1 MHDVIFEGG
10 HAKVLTISMGDDE
23 AQVVLSASCPHN
35 LGELIRARAQAPG
48 CTAQEIASWLQGRN
62 WAVRVKQ
69 EHICLGN

>member
-1 MHDVIFEGG
+1 MLSVIFPDG
-10 HAKVLTISMGDDE
+10 HAKVFVITMGDDE

-35 LGELIRARAQAPG
+35 LGELIRAHAQAPG

-62 WAVRVKQ
+62 WAVRVRQ